1 LEKLSNESEKTA
13 KILLEIGAFSLSPR
27 KPFRWVS
34 GILAPIYTDMRLLM
48 GFPEQRR
55 KIVEMLAEQSNA
67 LEFDVI
73 AGIATS
79 GIPFAAWLW
88 EKMDTP
94 MVFIRKEAKEYGKQQ
109 LIEGKLEPRQRVL
122 LVEEIV
128 STGQSSMVGVN
139 ALREAN
145 AKITDC
151 VSISYNTE
159 NALKVF
165 EEANVRLHSLT
176 SVFDLVKTAAQE
188 KYINES
194 EKQSVLRFLKNPKEW
209 AKNEGL
215 D

>member
-1 LEKLSNESEKTA
+1 MSKESEQTA
-13 KILLEIGAFSLSPR
+13 KILLEVGAFSLSPA

-34 GILAPIYTDMRLLM
+34 GILAPVYTDMRLLM
-48 GFPEQRR
+48 GFPLQRK
-55 KIVEMLAEQSNA
+55 KIVELLAEKARA

-79 GIPFAAWLW
+79 GIPFAAWLSDQLD
-88 EKMDTP
+88 KP

-109 LIEGKLEPRQRVL
+109 LIEGKLEPNQKVL

-159 NALKVF
+159 AALQVF
-165 EEANVRLHSLT
+165 KEAGMRLHSLT
-176 SVFDLVKTAAQE
+176 SVFELVNTAVQE
-188 KYINES
+188 KYINEQ

-209 AKNEGL
+209 AKSEGL
-215 D
+215 E